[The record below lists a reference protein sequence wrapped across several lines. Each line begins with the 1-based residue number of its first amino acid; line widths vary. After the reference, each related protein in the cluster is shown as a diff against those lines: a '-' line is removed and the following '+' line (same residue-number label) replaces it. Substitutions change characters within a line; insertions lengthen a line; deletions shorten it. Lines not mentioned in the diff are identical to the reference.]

1 MNSNLEQ
8 NFQYVMPADEEDD
21 YADDDHDQ
29 DLDDN
34 EMEDDEAVPT
44 NNGRVAHGPADDSDE
59 ANENILPP
67 SQQLLDQQRS
77 HEHNKMSAASHQ

>member
-1 MNSNLEQ
+1 
-8 NFQYVMPADEEDD
+8 MPADEEDD
-21 YADDDHDQ
+21 YADDDQ
-29 DLDDN
+29 DLDQDQDQDIDN

-44 NNGRVAHGPADDSDE
+44 GNGRVAHGPADDSDE

-77 HEHNKMSAASHQ
+77 HEHHKMSAATHQ